1 LTGTGIFSAG
11 ACLCKEPIPSN
22 SGTEVRRII
31 ADINF
36 FIGTS
41 DEGINRS
48 TGPLL
53 VLTIISIGK
62 YQHQMSERKSLLDIK
77 ILLDMINKL
86 SETIHQEAI
95 RTGKNDFGRKTAHNP
110 LALAGRK

>member
-1 LTGTGIFSAG
+1 
-11 ACLCKEPIPSN
+11 
-22 SGTEVRRII
+22 
-31 ADINF
+31 
-36 FIGTS
+36 
-41 DEGINRS
+41 
-48 TGPLL
+48 
-53 VLTIISIGK
+53 
-62 YQHQMSERKSLLDIK
+62 MSERKSLLDIK

>member
-11 ACLCKEPIPSN
+11 DCPCKEPIPSN
-22 SGTEVRRII
+22 NGTAVRRII

-36 FIGTS
+36 LTETS
-41 DEGINRS
+41 AEGINRS

-77 ILLDMINKL
+77 ILLDMINQL

-95 RTGKNDFGRKTAHNP
+95 RTGKNDFGRKTAPNT
-110 LALAGRK
+110 LAFAGRK